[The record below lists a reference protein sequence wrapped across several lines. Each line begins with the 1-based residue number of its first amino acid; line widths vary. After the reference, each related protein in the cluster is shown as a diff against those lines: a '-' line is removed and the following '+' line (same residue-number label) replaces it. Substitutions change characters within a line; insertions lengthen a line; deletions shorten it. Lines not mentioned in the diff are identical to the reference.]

1 MQRERQINRTISSSC
16 LFLSFFHF
24 FLLSL
29 CLAFSLPFWRTPST
43 TSSSLLLCPVIVLWP
58 IILTFLSCFGCFLV
72 SELCPASPQ
81 EEVNRH
87 IPLLPVGQAV
97 RYCRLPASI
106 LFCFLSVFPLLS
118 PCLCFLFCGQKCG
131 ILCGSQPFDFDCFV
145 LIEMFLQTAASSA
158 AALLLLLRALPQGGA
173 EQTAKRIRTSS

>member
-43 TSSSLLLCPVIVLWP
+43 TSSSLLLCSVIVLWP

-87 IPLLPVGQAV
+87 IPLLPA
-97 RYCRLPASI
+97 RLLARPSATADFQ
-106 LFCFLSVFPLLS
+106 LRFCFVFSLFFP
-118 PCLCFLFCGQKCG
+118 CFLLAFA
-131 ILCGSQPFDFDCFV
+131 FCFV
-145 LIEMFLQTAASSA
+145 AKNAAYSA
-158 AALLLLLRALPQGGA
+158 ARSRSTLTALF
-173 EQTAKRIRTSS
+173 